1 MHQVKRYTKI
11 VRTRDGG
18 SAFEDAELHLDEQ
31 EISPG
36 VPPMLVGRLSP
47 SAAGAL
53 FILSPHTFGSDRHP
67 APRRQWVVPLC
78 GTLEVQVTT
87 GERRRF
93 APGDLV
99 FAADT
104 TGLGHVTVS
113 VGEPPFYGLFI
124 PASDS
129 ALLRDLR
136 DPGRPPA
143 PRPTQR
149 ITSRRKGRPP

>member
-1 MHQVKRYTKI
+1 MPRTKPYTKI
-11 VRTRDGG
+11 VRTPDGG
-18 SAFEDAELHLDEQ
+18 SAFEDTDLRLDEQ

-47 SAAGAL
+47 PAAGAL

-67 APRRQWVVPLC
+67 APRRQWVVPLR
-78 GTLEVQVTT
+78 GTLEVQVSN

-99 FAADT
+99 FVADT
-104 TGLGHVTVS
+104 TGEGHLTTS

-124 PASDS
+124 PAD
-129 ALLRDLR
+129 
-136 DPGRPPA
+136 
-143 PRPTQR
+143 
-149 ITSRRKGRPP
+149 